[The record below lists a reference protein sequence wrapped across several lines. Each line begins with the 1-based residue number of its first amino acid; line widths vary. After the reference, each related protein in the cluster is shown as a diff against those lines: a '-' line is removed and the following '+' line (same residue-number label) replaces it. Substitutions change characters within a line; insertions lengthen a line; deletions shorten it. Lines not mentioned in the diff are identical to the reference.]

1 MNRILLLGA
10 GGQLGQEINKDLSK
24 NHDILSLTKKEC
36 DITNYSFLEEKIKL
50 FKPKVIINAAAYT
63 NVDDAENNESLA
75 DNINHLAVNNLARL
89 SKDYKVVL
97 IHFSTDYIFNHKI
110 NKPISEDEKE
120 DPINVYGLTK
130 YLGEKSIIRN
140 MENFYILRISWVYG
154 KYGKNFPKTI
164 LNLAKNKKELN
175 IVDDQIGSPTPTSL
189 ISSVINKLL
198 VLHFKGEN
206 YFGIYNLSPNGSC
219 SWYEIGNFILGHVKD
234 KKNFKLKTINKI
246 SSKEFKSLAKR
257 PKYSY
262 LDNSKIQK
270 VLNVNIHDWK
280 YYLKDFIESNYEN

>member
-75 DNINHLAVNNLARL
+75 DNINHLAVNKLARL
-89 SKDYKVVL
+89 SKDYRVVL

-110 NKPISEDEKE
+110 NEPISENEKE

-164 LNLAKNKKELN
+164 LKLAKNKKELN

>member
-75 DNINHLAVNNLARL
+75 DNINHLAVDNLARL
-89 SKDYKVVL
+89 SKNYKVVL

-110 NKPISEDEKE
+110 NEPISEDEKE

-164 LNLAKNKKELN
+164 LKLAKNKKELN

-189 ISSVINKLL
+189 ISSVLNKLL
-198 VLHFKGEN
+198 VVHFKGDN
-206 YFGIYNLSPNGSC
+206 CFGIYNLSPNGSC

-280 YYLKDFIESNYEN
+280 YYLKDFIDSNYGN

>member
-36 DITNYSFLEEKIKL
+36 DITNYSFVEEKIKL

-63 NVDDAENNESLA
+63 NVDDAENNKSLA
-75 DNINHLAVNNLARL
+75 DNINHLAVNKLARL

-110 NKPISEDEKE
+110 NEPISEDEKE

-164 LNLAKNKKELN
+164 LKLAKNKKELN

>member
-24 NHDILSLTKKEC
+24 NHDILSLTKNEC

-75 DNINHLAVNNLARL
+75 DNINHLAVNKLARL

-110 NKPISEDEKE
+110 NEPISEDEKE

-130 YLGEKSIIRN
+130 YLGEQSIIRN

-164 LNLAKNKKELN
+164 LKLAKNKKELN

-198 VLHFKGEN
+198 VLHFKGDN
-206 YFGIYNLSPNGSC
+206 YFGIYNLSPSGSC
-219 SWYEIGNFILGHVKD
+219 SWYEIGNFILEHLKD

>member
-75 DNINHLAVNNLARL
+75 DNINHLAVNKLAKL

-110 NKPISEDEKE
+110 NEPISEDEKE

-130 YLGEKSIIRN
+130 YLGEQSIIRN

-164 LNLAKNKKELN
+164 LKLAKNKKELN

-206 YFGIYNLSPNGSC
+206 FFGIYNLSPNGSC

-280 YYLKDFIESNYEN
+280 YYLKDFIESNHEN

>member
-75 DNINHLAVNNLARL
+75 DNINHLAVNKLARL

-110 NKPISEDEKE
+110 NEPISEDEKE

-164 LNLAKNKKELN
+164 LKLAKNKKELN

-198 VLHFKGEN
+198 VLHFKGDN
-206 YFGIYNLSPNGSC
+206 YFGIYNLSPSGSC

-262 LDNSKIQK
+262 LDNSKIKK

-280 YYLKDFIESNYEN
+280 YYLKDFIDSNYGN

>member
-10 GGQLGQEINKDLSK
+10 GGQLGKEINKDLSK
-24 NHDILSLTKKEC
+24 NYDILSLTKEEC
-36 DITNYSFLEEKIKL
+36 DITNYPLVEEKIQL
-50 FKPKVIINAAAYT
+50 FKPKVIINAAAFT

-75 DNINHLAVNNLARL
+75 DNINHLAVNKLARL

-110 NKPISEDEKE
+110 NEPISEDEKE

-164 LNLAKNKKELN
+164 LKLAKNKKELN

-262 LDNSKIQK
+262 LDNSKIKK
-270 VLNVNIHDWK
+270 VLNVNIHNWK

>member
-36 DITNYSFLEEKIKL
+36 DITNYSFVEEKIKL

-75 DNINHLAVNNLARL
+75 DNINHLAVNKLARL

-110 NKPISEDEKE
+110 NEPINEDEKE

-140 MENFYILRISWVYG
+140 MEDFYILRISWVYG

-164 LNLAKNKKELN
+164 LKLAKNKKELD

>member
-50 FKPKVIINAAAYT
+50 FKPKVIINTAAYT

-75 DNINHLAVNNLARL
+75 DNINHLAVNKLARL

-110 NKPISEDEKE
+110 NEPINEDEKE

-140 MENFYILRISWVYG
+140 MEDFYILRISWVYG

-164 LNLAKNKKELN
+164 LKLAKNKKELN

>member
-1 MNRILLLGA
+1 MSRILLLGA

-36 DITNYSFLEEKIKL
+36 DITNYSLLEEKIKL

-75 DNINHLAVNNLARL
+75 DNINHLAVNKLAKL

-110 NKPISEDEKE
+110 NEPISEDEKE

-164 LNLAKNKKELN
+164 LKLAKNKKELN

-206 YFGIYNLSPNGSC
+206 YYGIYNLSPNGSC

-280 YYLKDFIESNYEN
+280 YYLKDFIESNYED

>member
-10 GGQLGQEINKDLSK
+10 GGQLGQEIYKDLS
-24 NHDILSLTKKEC
+24 NNYDILSLTKKEC
-36 DITNYSFLEEKIKL
+36 DITNYSLLEEKIKL

-75 DNINHLAVNNLARL
+75 DNINHLAVDNLARL
-89 SKDYKVVL
+89 SKNYKVVL

-110 NKPISEDEKE
+110 NEPIDEDEKE
-120 DPINVYGLTK
+120 DPINLYGLTK

-164 LNLAKNKKELN
+164 LRLAKNKKELN
-175 IVDDQIGSPTPTSL
+175 IVSDQIGSPTPTSL
-189 ISSVINKLL
+189 ISSVLNKLL
-198 VLHFKGEN
+198 VLHFKGDN
-206 YFGIYNLSPNGSC
+206 YFGIYNLSPSGSC
-219 SWYEIGNFILGHVKD
+219 SWYEIGNFILEHVKD
-234 KKNFKLKTINKI
+234 KKNIKLKTINKI
-246 SSKEFKSLAKR
+246 SSEEFKSLAKR

-262 LDNSKIQK
+262 LDNSKIKK
-270 VLNVNIHDWK
+270 VLNVNIRDWK
-280 YYLKDFIESNYEN
+280 YYLKDFIDSNYGN

>member
-36 DITNYSFLEEKIKL
+36 DITNYSFVEEKIKL

-63 NVDDAENNESLA
+63 NVDDAENNKSLA
-75 DNINHLAVNNLARL
+75 DNINHLAVNKLARL

-110 NKPISEDEKE
+110 NEPIGEDEKE

-164 LNLAKNKKELN
+164 LRLAKNKKELN
-175 IVDDQIGSPTPTSL
+175 IVVDQIGSPTPTSL

-270 VLNVNIHDWK
+270 VLNVNIRDWK
-280 YYLKDFIESNYEN
+280 YYLKDFIDSNYEN

>member
-36 DITNYSFLEEKIKL
+36 DITNYSFVEEKIKL
-50 FKPKVIINAAAYT
+50 FKPKVIINAAAFT

-75 DNINHLAVNNLARL
+75 DNINHLAVDNLARL
-89 SKDYKVVL
+89 SKNYKVVL

-110 NKPISEDEKE
+110 NEPISEDEKE

-130 YLGEKSIIRN
+130 YLGEKSIIKN

-164 LNLAKNKKELN
+164 LRLAKNKKELN
-175 IVDDQIGSPTPTSL
+175 IVSDQIGSPTPTSL

-198 VLHFKGEN
+198 VLHFKGSDC
-206 YFGIYNLSPNGSC
+206 FGIYNLSPSGSC
-219 SWYEIGNFILGHVKD
+219 SWYEIGNFILEHVKD
-234 KKNFKLKTINKI
+234 KKNIKLKTINKI
-246 SSKEFKSLAKR
+246 SSEEFKSLAKR

-262 LDNSKIQK
+262 LDNSKIKK
-270 VLNVNIHDWK
+270 VLNVNIRDWK
-280 YYLKDFIESNYEN
+280 YYLKDFIDSNYGN

>member
-10 GGQLGQEINKDLSK
+10 GGQLGKEINKDLSK
-24 NHDILSLTKKEC
+24 NYDILSLTKEEC
-36 DITNYSFLEEKIKL
+36 DITNYPLVEEKIQL
-50 FKPKVIINAAAYT
+50 FKPKVIINAAAFT

-75 DNINHLAVNNLARL
+75 DNINHLAVNKLARL

-110 NKPISEDEKE
+110 NEPISEDEKE

-140 MENFYILRISWVYG
+140 MKNFYILRISWVYG

-164 LNLAKNKKELN
+164 LKLAKNKKELN

-198 VLHFKGEN
+198 VLHFKGSDC
-206 YFGIYNLSPNGSC
+206 FGIYNLSPSGSC
-219 SWYEIGNFILGHVKD
+219 SWYEIGNFILEHVKD
-234 KKNFKLKTINKI
+234 KKKFKLKTINKI

-257 PKYSY
+257 PKNSY
-262 LDNSKIQK
+262 LDNSKIKK

-280 YYLKDFIESNYEN
+280 YYLKDFIDSNYGN

>member
-10 GGQLGQEINKDLSK
+10 GGQLGQEINKDLYK

-36 DITNYSFLEEKIKL
+36 DITNYSLLEEKIKL

-75 DNINHLAVNNLARL
+75 DNINHLAVNKLARL

-110 NKPISEDEKE
+110 NEPISEDEKE

-164 LNLAKNKKELN
+164 LKLAKNKKELN
-175 IVDDQIGSPTPTSL
+175 IVSDQIGSPTPTSL

-262 LDNSKIQK
+262 LDNSKIQR
-270 VLNVNIHDWK
+270 VLNVNIRDWK
-280 YYLKDFIESNYEN
+280 YYLKDFINSTYEN

>member
-10 GGQLGQEINKDLSK
+10 GGQLGQEIYKDLY
-24 NHDILSLTKKEC
+24 NNYDILSLTKKEC
-36 DITNYSFLEEKIKL
+36 DITNYSFVEEKIKL

-75 DNINHLAVNNLARL
+75 DNINHLAVDNLARL
-89 SKDYKVVL
+89 SKNYKVIL

-110 NKPISEDEKE
+110 NEPISEDEKE

-130 YLGEKSIIRN
+130 YLGEKSIIKN

-164 LNLAKNKKELN
+164 LRLAKNKKELN
-175 IVDDQIGSPTPTSL
+175 IVSDQIGSPTPTSL
-189 ISSVINKLL
+189 ISSIINKLL
-198 VLHFKGEN
+198 VLHFKGSD
-206 YFGIYNLSPNGSC
+206 YFGIYNLSPSGSC
-219 SWYEIGNFILGHVKD
+219 SWYEIGNFILEHVKD
-234 KKNFKLKTINKI
+234 KKKFKLKTINKI

-262 LDNSKIQK
+262 LDNSKIKK
-270 VLNVNIHDWK
+270 VLNVNIRDWK
-280 YYLKDFIESNYEN
+280 YYLKDFIDSNYEN

>member
-36 DITNYSFLEEKIKL
+36 DITNYSFVEEKIKL

-63 NVDDAENNESLA
+63 NVDDAENNKSLA
-75 DNINHLAVNNLARL
+75 DNINHLAVNKLARL
-89 SKDYKVVL
+89 SKDYRVVL

-110 NKPISEDEKE
+110 NEPISEDEKE

-140 MENFYILRISWVYG
+140 MEDFYILRISWVYG

-164 LNLAKNKKELN
+164 LKLAKNKKELN

-189 ISSVINKLL
+189 ISSVINKLF
-198 VLHFKGEN
+198 VL
-206 YFGIYNLSPNGSC
+206 
-219 SWYEIGNFILGHVKD
+219 NFIG
-234 KKNFKLKTINKI
+234 
-246 SSKEFKSLAKR
+246 
-257 PKYSY
+257 
-262 LDNSKIQK
+262 
-270 VLNVNIHDWK
+270 
-280 YYLKDFIESNYEN
+280 

>member
-63 NVDDAENNESLA
+63 NVDDAENNESMA
-75 DNINHLAVNNLARL
+75 DNINHLAVNKLARL
-89 SKDYKVVL
+89 SKDYRVVL

-110 NKPISEDEKE
+110 NEPISEDEKE

-140 MENFYILRISWVYG
+140 MEDFYILRISWVYG

-164 LNLAKNKKELN
+164 LKLAKNKKELN

>member
-36 DITNYSFLEEKIKL
+36 DITNYSSLEEKIKL

-75 DNINHLAVNNLARL
+75 DNINHLAVNKLARL

-110 NKPISEDEKE
+110 NEPINEDEKE

-164 LNLAKNKKELN
+164 LKLAKNKKELN

>member
-1 MNRILLLGA
+1 MSRILLLGA

-36 DITNYSFLEEKIKL
+36 DITNYSLLEEKIKL

-75 DNINHLAVNNLARL
+75 DNINHLAVNKLAKL

-110 NKPISEDEKE
+110 NEPISEDEKE

-164 LNLAKNKKELN
+164 LKLAKNKKELN

-280 YYLKDFIESNYEN
+280 YYLKDFIDSNYES

>member
-36 DITNYSFLEEKIKL
+36 DITNYSLLEEKIKL

-75 DNINHLAVNNLARL
+75 DNINHLAVNKLAKL

-110 NKPISEDEKE
+110 NEPISEDEKE

-164 LNLAKNKKELN
+164 LKLAKNKKELN

>member
-24 NHDILSLTKKEC
+24 NHDILSLTKEEC
-36 DITNYSFLEEKIKL
+36 DITNYPLVDEKIQL
-50 FKPKVIINAAAYT
+50 FKPKVIINAAAFT

-75 DNINHLAVNNLARL
+75 DNINHLAVDNLARL
-89 SKDYKVVL
+89 SKNYKVVL

-110 NKPISEDEKE
+110 NEPIDEDEKE
-120 DPINVYGLTK
+120 DPINLYGLTK

-140 MENFYILRISWVYG
+140 MKNFYILRISWVYG

-164 LNLAKNKKELN
+164 LRLAKNKKELN
-175 IVDDQIGSPTPTSL
+175 IVSDQIGSPTPTSL

-198 VLHFKGEN
+198 VLHFKGSDC
-206 YFGIYNLSPNGSC
+206 FGIYNLSPSGSC
-219 SWYEIGNFILGHVKD
+219 SWYEIGNFILEHVKD
-234 KKNFKLKTINKI
+234 KKNIKLKTINKI
-246 SSKEFKSLAKR
+246 SSEEFKSLAKR

-262 LDNSKIQK
+262 LDNSKIKK

-280 YYLKDFIESNYEN
+280 YYLKDFIDSNYGN

>member
-75 DNINHLAVNNLARL
+75 DNINHLAVNKLARL

-110 NKPISEDEKE
+110 NEPISEDEKE

-130 YLGEKSIIRN
+130 YLGEQSIIRN

-164 LNLAKNKKELN
+164 LKLAKNKKELN

-206 YFGIYNLSPNGSC
+206 FFGIYNLSPNGSC
-219 SWYEIGNFILGHVKD
+219 SWYEIGNFILEHVKD
-234 KKNFKLKTINKI
+234 KKNIKLKTINKI

>member
-36 DITNYSFLEEKIKL
+36 DITNYSFVEEKIKL

-63 NVDDAENNESLA
+63 NVDDAENNKSLA
-75 DNINHLAVNNLARL
+75 DNINHLAVNKLARL
-89 SKDYKVVL
+89 SKDYRVVL

-110 NKPISEDEKE
+110 NEPISEDEKE

-140 MENFYILRISWVYG
+140 MEDFYILRISWVYG

-164 LNLAKNKKELN
+164 LKLAKNKKELN

>member
-75 DNINHLAVNNLARL
+75 DNINHLAVNKLARL

-110 NKPISEDEKE
+110 NEPINEDEKE

-140 MENFYILRISWVYG
+140 MEDFYILRISWVYG

-164 LNLAKNKKELN
+164 LKLAKNKKELN

-234 KKNFKLKTINKI
+234 KKNFKLKRINKI

>member
-36 DITNYSFLEEKIKL
+36 DITNYSFVEEKIKL

-75 DNINHLAVNNLARL
+75 DNINHLAVNKLARL
-89 SKDYKVVL
+89 SKDYRVVL

-110 NKPISEDEKE
+110 NEPISEDEKE

-140 MENFYILRISWVYG
+140 MEDFYILRISWVYG

-164 LNLAKNKKELN
+164 LKLAKNKKELN

>member
-36 DITNYSFLEEKIKL
+36 DITNYSFVEEKIKL

-63 NVDDAENNESLA
+63 NVDEAENNESLT
-75 DNINHLAVNNLARL
+75 DNINHLAVDNLARL
-89 SKDYKVVL
+89 SKNYKVVL

-110 NKPISEDEKE
+110 NEPISENEKE

-140 MENFYILRISWVYG
+140 MEDFYILRISWVYG

-164 LNLAKNKKELN
+164 LKLAKNKKELN

-234 KKNFKLKTINKI
+234 KKNFKLKRINKI

-270 VLNVNIHDWK
+270 VLNVNIK
-280 YYLKDFIESNYEN
+280 NFLNL

>member
-36 DITNYSFLEEKIKL
+36 DITNYSLLEEKIKL

-75 DNINHLAVNNLARL
+75 DNINHLAVNKLARL

-110 NKPISEDEKE
+110 NEPISEDEKE

-164 LNLAKNKKELN
+164 LKLAKNKKELN

-219 SWYEIGNFILGHVKD
+219 SWYEIGNFILEHVKD
-234 KKNFKLKTINKI
+234 KKNIKLKTINKI

-262 LDNSKIQK
+262 LDNSKIKK

>member
-10 GGQLGQEINKDLSK
+10 GGQLGQEIYKDLS
-24 NHDILSLTKKEC
+24 NNYDILSLTKKEC
-36 DITNYSFLEEKIKL
+36 DITNYSFVEEKIKL

-75 DNINHLAVNNLARL
+75 DNINHLAVDNLARL
-89 SKDYKVVL
+89 SKNYKVVL

-110 NKPISEDEKE
+110 NEPISEDEKE

-130 YLGEKSIIRN
+130 YLGEKSIIKN

-164 LNLAKNKKELN
+164 LRLAKNKKELN
-175 IVDDQIGSPTPTSL
+175 IVSDQIGSPTPTSL

-198 VLHFKGEN
+198 VLHFKGSDC
-206 YFGIYNLSPNGSC
+206 FGIYNLSPSGSC
-219 SWYEIGNFILGHVKD
+219 SWYEIGNFILEHVKD
-234 KKNFKLKTINKI
+234 KKNIKLKTINKI

-262 LDNSKIQK
+262 LDNSKIKK

>member
-36 DITNYSFLEEKIKL
+36 DITNYSFVEEKIKL

-63 NVDDAENNESLA
+63 NVDDAENNKSLA
-75 DNINHLAVNNLARL
+75 DNINHLAVNKLARL

-110 NKPISEDEKE
+110 NEPINEDEKE

-140 MENFYILRISWVYG
+140 MEDFYILRISWVYG

-164 LNLAKNKKELN
+164 LKLAKNKKELD

>member
-36 DITNYSFLEEKIKL
+36 DITNYSLLEEKIKL

-75 DNINHLAVNNLARL
+75 DNINHLAVDNLARL
-89 SKDYKVVL
+89 SKNYKVVL

-110 NKPISEDEKE
+110 NEPISEDEKE

-164 LNLAKNKKELN
+164 LKLAKNKKELN

-219 SWYEIGNFILGHVKD
+219 SWYEIGNLILGHVKD

-262 LDNSKIQK
+262 LDNSKIKK

-280 YYLKDFIESNYEN
+280 YYLKDFIDSNYGN

>member
-10 GGQLGQEINKDLSK
+10 GGQLGQEIYKDLS
-24 NHDILSLTKKEC
+24 NNYDILSLTKKEC
-36 DITNYSFLEEKIKL
+36 DITNYSFVEEKIKL

-75 DNINHLAVNNLARL
+75 DNINHLAVDNLARL
-89 SKDYKVVL
+89 SKNYKVVL

-110 NKPISEDEKE
+110 NEPISEDEKE

-130 YLGEKSIIRN
+130 YLGEKSIIKN

-164 LNLAKNKKELN
+164 LRLAKNKKELN

-198 VLHFKGEN
+198 VLHFKGGD
-206 YFGIYNLSPNGSC
+206 YFGIYNLSPSGSC
-219 SWYEIGNFILGHVKD
+219 SWYEIGNFILEHVKD

-262 LDNSKIQK
+262 LDNSKIKK
-270 VLNVNIHDWK
+270 VLNVNIRDWK
-280 YYLKDFIESNYEN
+280 YYLKDFIDSNYEN

>member
-36 DITNYSFLEEKIKL
+36 DITNYSFVEEKIKL

-63 NVDDAENNESLA
+63 NVDDAENNKSLA
-75 DNINHLAVNNLARL
+75 DNINHLAVNKLARL

-110 NKPISEDEKE
+110 NEPINEDEKE

-140 MENFYILRISWVYG
+140 MEDFYILRISWVYG

-164 LNLAKNKKELN
+164 LKLAKNKKELN

>member
-36 DITNYSFLEEKIKL
+36 DITNYSSLEEKIKL

-75 DNINHLAVNNLARL
+75 DNINHLAVNKLARL

-110 NKPISEDEKE
+110 NEPINEDEKE

-140 MENFYILRISWVYG
+140 MEDFYILRISWVYG

-164 LNLAKNKKELN
+164 LKLAKNKKELN

-206 YFGIYNLSPNGSC
+206 YFGIYNLPPNGSC

>member
-75 DNINHLAVNNLARL
+75 DNINHLAVNKLARL

-110 NKPISEDEKE
+110 NEPISEDEKE

-140 MENFYILRISWVYG
+140 MEDFYILRISWVYG

-164 LNLAKNKKELN
+164 LKLAKNKKELN

>member
-1 MNRILLLGA
+1 MSRILLLGA

-36 DITNYSFLEEKIKL
+36 DITNYSLLEEKIKL

-75 DNINHLAVNNLARL
+75 DNINHLAVNKLARL

-110 NKPISEDEKE
+110 NEPISEDEKE

-140 MENFYILRISWVYG
+140 MQNFYILRISWVYG

-164 LNLAKNKKELN
+164 LKLAKNKKELN

-262 LDNSKIQK
+262 LDNSKIKK
-270 VLNVNIHDWK
+270 VLNVNIHNWK

>member
-36 DITNYSFLEEKIKL
+36 DITNYSLLEEKIKL

-75 DNINHLAVNNLARL
+75 DNINHLAVNKLARL

-110 NKPISEDEKE
+110 NEPINEDEKE

-164 LNLAKNKKELN
+164 LRLAKNKKELN
-175 IVDDQIGSPTPTSL
+175 IVGDQIGSPTPTSL

-198 VLHFKGEN
+198 VLHFKGDN
-206 YFGIYNLSPNGSC
+206 YFGIYNLSPSGSC
-219 SWYEIGNFILGHVKD
+219 SWYEIGNFILEHLKD

>member
-10 GGQLGQEINKDLSK
+10 GGQLGKEINKDHSK
-24 NHDILSLTKKEC
+24 NYDILSLTKEEC
-36 DITNYSFLEEKIKL
+36 DITNYPLVEEKIQL
-50 FKPKVIINAAAYT
+50 FKPKVIINAAAFT

-75 DNINHLAVNNLARL
+75 DNINHLAVDNLARL
-89 SKDYKVVL
+89 SKNYKVVL

-110 NKPISEDEKE
+110 NEPISEDEKE

-164 LNLAKNKKELN
+164 LKLAKNKKELN
-175 IVDDQIGSPTPTSL
+175 IVSDQIGSPTPTSL
-189 ISSVINKLL
+189 ISSVLNKLL
-198 VLHFKGEN
+198 VVHFKGDN
-206 YFGIYNLSPNGSC
+206 CFGIYNLSPNGSC

>member
-36 DITNYSFLEEKIKL
+36 DITNYSFVEEKIKL

-75 DNINHLAVNNLARL
+75 DNINHLAVNKLARL

-110 NKPISEDEKE
+110 NEPISEDEKE

-164 LNLAKNKKELN
+164 LKLAKNKKELN